1 MLIIKVSSSIIRY
14 KKGRRH
20 DYDIYKK
27 NHPVIPKVLNVFDLG
42 YLEVEKDFHEQ
53 KSYIPNRK
61 KKNQELLQEGIE
73 HNKNYSRERE

>member
-1 MLIIKVSSSIIRY
+1 M
-14 KKGRRH
+14 
-20 DYDIYKK
+20 
-27 NHPVIPKVLNVFDLG
+27 IPKVLNVFDLG

-73 HNKNYSRERE
+73 YNKNHSRDRIVIEQHLQIEKVQDNKLYFQK